1 LISSNWENEVA
12 AAGASSYTVY
22 GKRTFIFRV
31 FGVKAILMDCTSD
44 IHRKEGVFMESKQK
58 KSYFLWLEQ
67 KMLKESQLNESP
79 ARRRLLLI
87 QNLLLIFLICFY
99 FIFKYL
105 YDSNQG
111 IFLLIAVFFTVS
123 GCINALLET
132 VLADQKV
139 RSETLKARK
148 LRKANYILEIAAGF
162 VAFSAFIFASGS
174 NSLYVSVLTYILL
187 FVVAVSS
194 GLTLYIR
201 HKIDKDENSE
211 ALLGILAA
219 LAVPF
224 FLVLLMMI
232 FTWL

>member
-1 LISSNWENEVA
+1 
-12 AAGASSYTVY
+12 
-22 GKRTFIFRV
+22 
-31 FGVKAILMDCTSD
+31 
-44 IHRKEGVFMESKQK
+44 MESKQK